1 MNPAK
6 ATIARRWAPGLALRL
21 AACHPPRVV
30 RTAGPLIV
38 GLLGALLVETASA
51 QVLVI
56 PRRAYKSHVRY
67 FTFDWRHVDILVGLD
82 ANTLD
87 ADRVQVDILTDPERL
102 LAPTST
108 RTGTTSTST
117 RALAYEPPPARTST
131 LSTLITPDLEL
142 ARSSSEALEL
152 GPLTGGVRLFFY
164 GGEESAARHAAA
176 SIEHSY
182 RYLVQQFHYIP
193 ERTFPY
199 ILYNSYQE
207 FLQTNLFPA
216 QEGLL
221 GVTSTRGDLR
231 LTLPYFG
238 DFQFFRD
245 VSVHE
250 MTHQFTIQK
259 VRTMAERANL
269 RGDPLER
276 FPLWFIEGIA
286 EFYAKNGLDNET
298 EMLVRDILLNPDVEE
313 GYAMLDFWA
322 DRPGSGLWTYKVG
335 QIRVVFLAETYG
347 TWLVQSILE
356 KSPLLVS
363 DVGDEP
369 RVPNFAELIAHL
381 SGDDPRIIAIKFE
394 AWLKQ
399 RAFRGYLGAKQSFA
413 DVKPLDDTDEYIDA
427 LNASPSGNLVMYRS
441 YDLVTG
447 KSRLVIVDPR
457 ASGDDRTV
465 VTDGRP
471 GYESLHPVTRRTF
484 DLTDD
489 ALVFIAESDGGDV
502 IYWEQISHEAAK
514 QIQDPPKPREPMR
527 RPLTPTVRD
536 PELDEPKVRWEANIS
551 LHDRRSFRLKD
562 KGIFTASSPAIS
574 PDGKRVAFV
583 GLGADGNKDI
593 FLLTPSGDEFR
604 LTQLTFDV
612 YAERDVAWGPS
623 GIVFSSDATSTRHHN
638 LFRLDPDHPS
648 APIRLTSA
656 QQDQFDPEVTSDGRI
671 FFSAYEN
678 GAANV
683 FEALPQGMV
692 RRTDVVTGL
701 FALSPG
707 PDGGL
712 WALFHH
718 SGRRRIV
725 QVPQKTLTLASVA
738 TWKPDVGPAWSV
750 PESVLDVSVSYN
762 WTSHKNWELGG
773 IFGILGAGSS
783 GVFGQVFASANDRLR
798 NHALFLQLYVLG
810 SFELSAGELV
820 YLNQE
825 NRLEWGFGPFQ
836 SLRYRYD
843 NSIPNVQ
850 LSHQL
855 VSFERFFGAEAL
867 LRYPFDKFFY
877 LQGELQVGG
886 NAFALASAERDYLHD
901 PDAVPEA
908 KDRDLVEEWEKINGG
923 TRFETQATLTLGYDT
938 IAYNRGTG
946 PVSGTSVLLEGV
958 LALLPFEDEIFGSVR
973 LDAEQY
979 FPIFGRT
986 NIFFRV
992 GAASMWGGKYARQFY
1007 LSSFDTLRGVP
1018 FGDNDYLLGRTYFYS
1033 TAELQVPLNM
1043 IIRLLL
1049 FSDIE
1054 GIVGLDFG
1062 GVADDVRNLFDRR
1075 VMDFVLGFNFG
1086 LGPLVFRLH
1095 FAKPIYLGV
1104 PYPNGDGSWVTN
1116 FSLGWLYF

>member
-1 MNPAK
+1 M
-6 ATIARRWAPGLALRL
+6 
-21 AACHPPRVV
+21 
-30 RTAGPLIV
+30 
-38 GLLGALLVETASA
+38 
-51 QVLVI
+51 I

-67 FTFDWRHVDILVGLD
+67 FKFDWRHVDILVGLD

-102 LAPTST
+102 LSPTST
-108 RTGTTSTST
+108 RTGTTTT
-117 RALAYEPPPARTST
+117 ATHTPGLAFDPPPAKTST
-131 LSTLITPDLEL
+131 LATLITPDLE
-142 ARSSSEALEL
+142 AVRSTTAADEL

-176 SIEHSY
+176 SIENSY

-269 RGDPLER
+269 RSDPLER
-276 FPLWFIEGIA
+276 FPLWFVEGIA
-286 EFYAKNGLDNET
+286 EFYAKSGLDNET

-356 KSPLLVS
+356 KSPLMVS
-363 DVGDEP
+363 DIGDEA

-381 SGDDPRIIAIKFE
+381 TKDEPRIIAIKFE

-413 DVKPLDDTDEYIDA
+413 DLKPLEGTEEYIDS
-427 LNASPSGNLVMYRS
+427 LNASPSGNLLMYRS

-447 KSRLVIVDPR
+447 NSKLTIVDPR
-457 ASGDDRTV
+457 APGDDRTV

-471 GYESLHPVTRRTF
+471 GYESLHPVTRRSF

-489 ALVFIAESDGGDV
+489 ALVFIAESGGGDV
-502 IYWEQISHEAAK
+502 IYWEKIQHEAAK
-514 QIQDPPKPREPMR
+514 QVQEPPKMPGDPMRPRDPMR
-527 RPLTPTVRD
+527 RPLGAPPLND
-536 PELDEPKVRWEANIS
+536 PEVDEPKARWEASIS
-551 LHDRRSFRLKD
+551 LHDRRAFHLKD
-562 KGIFTASSPAIS
+562 KGLFAASSPAIS

-583 GLGADGNKDI
+583 GLGMDGNKDL
-593 FLLTPSGDEFR
+593 FLLTPKDGDDFE
-604 LTQLTFDV
+604 LKQLTFDV

-623 GIVFSSDATSTRHHN
+623 GIVFSSDATSTKHHN
-638 LFRLDPDHPS
+638 LFWVDPDQPG
-648 APIRLTSA
+648 APRRLTSA

-707 PDGGL
+707 PEGGL

-718 SGRRRIV
+718 AGRRRIV
-725 QVPQKTLTLASVA
+725 EVPKKTLTLASVA
-738 TWKPDVGPAWSV
+738 TWKPDVGAAWHV
-750 PESVLDVSVSYN
+750 PESQLDVSVPYN
-762 WTSHKNWELGG
+762 WTSPKNWELGG
-773 IFGILGAGSS
+773 IFGLLGAGSA
-783 GVFGQVFASANDRLR
+783 GVFGQVFASANDRLH
-798 NHALFLQLYVLG
+798 NHALFLQLFVLG
-810 SFELSAGELV
+810 SFELSQGELV

-825 NRLEWGFGPFQ
+825 HRLEWGFGPFQ

-843 NSIPNVQ
+843 STLQNVTLPRQ
-850 LSHQL
+850 LI
-855 VSFERFFGAEAL
+855 SFERFFGAEGL
-867 LRYPFDKFFY
+867 IRYPFNKFFY

-886 NAFALASAERDYLHD
+886 NAFALASSERDLLSD
-901 PDAVPEA
+901 RTQVPEA
-908 KDRDLVEEWEKINGG
+908 ETRDLVGEWEKINGG
-923 TRFETQATLTLGYDT
+923 TRFETQGTLTLGYDT

-946 PVSGTSVLLEGV
+946 PIAGQSVLLEGQ
-958 LALLPFEDEIFGSVR
+958 LALLPFEKELFGSVR
-973 LDAEQY
+973 VDAEQY
-979 FPIFGRT
+979 FPLFGRT
-986 NIFFRV
+986 NLFLRV
-992 GAASMWGGKYARQFY
+992 GSASIWGGKYARQFY

-1018 FGDNDYLLGRTYFYS
+1018 FGNNDYLLGRTYFYS
-1033 TAELQVPLNM
+1033 TAELQIPLNM

-1049 FSDIE
+1049 FTDIE
-1054 GIVGLDFG
+1054 GVVALDFG
-1062 GVADDVRNLFDRR
+1062 GVADDFKHLFDRR

-1104 PYPNGDGSWVTN
+1104 PYPNEDGSWVTN